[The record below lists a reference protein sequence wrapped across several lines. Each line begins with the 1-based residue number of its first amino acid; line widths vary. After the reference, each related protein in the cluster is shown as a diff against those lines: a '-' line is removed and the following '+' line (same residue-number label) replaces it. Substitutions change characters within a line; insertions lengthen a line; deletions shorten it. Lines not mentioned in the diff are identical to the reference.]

1 MEVTHKPGEA
11 ESLKLYAKAQ
21 ALLMKVYPTLQNYPR
36 VEHHQLCATI
46 KHLFAKL
53 LEHIAL
59 AKYATS
65 VSVRMAAC
73 KKAAGVLQNLTTWY
87 ELSSKRRYIK
97 KEFFEEVDA
106 DLTELKKIL
115 AGFMKAAGE
124 SRRKP

>member
-21 ALLMKVYPTLQNYPR
+21 ALLMKVYPTFQNYPR

-46 KHLFAKL
+46 KTLFARL

-73 KKAAGVLQNLTTWY
+73 QRFV
-87 ELSSKRRYIK
+87 R
-97 KEFFEEVDA
+97 DA
-106 DLTELKKIL
+106 CLRTERIRFADNERFIIL
-115 AGFMKAAGE
+115 G
-124 SRRKP
+124 